1 METSISE
8 QLTMVED
15 CEERESKLTEW
26 ETGFL
31 DSIRHRLEE
40 DKPLSDRQ
48 AETLDR
54 IWQKVTAKG

>member
-1 METSISE
+1 METLISE